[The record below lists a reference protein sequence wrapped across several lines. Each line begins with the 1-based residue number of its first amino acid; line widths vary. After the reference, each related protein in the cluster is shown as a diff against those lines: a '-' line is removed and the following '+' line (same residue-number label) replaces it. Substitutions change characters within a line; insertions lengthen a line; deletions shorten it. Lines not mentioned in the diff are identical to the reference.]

1 MAMFTPLTARE
12 GTEAID
18 TYLHRQAQQQL
29 IGLGTGHYG
38 SGGVNLGS
46 APAYMRR
53 SVIRGEGDKVQ
64 KLDPQAGLAVAPG
77 VTDQIKFGV
86 QTGMG
91 AVGVE
96 MSYGMI
102 ANVIQMAYHL
112 LPISHMRCVGVTK
125 CRVGEEFTVK
135 PNQPADAILGASG
148 PAIFDFF
155 EHLIMSRQLFDRDSD
170 HTRDLQALLASIKQL
185 KNKGIRVTAVWE
197 AVQLQFQ
204 CFHHAI
210 QIWAKSSVGHGP

>member
-1 MAMFTPLTARE
+1 MGEKANAGLPDRASAMAMFTPLTARE
-12 GTEAID
+12 GTEAIG
-18 TYLHRQAQQQL
+18 TYLQRQAQQQL
-29 IGLGTGHYG
+29 LGLGAGHDG

-46 APAYMRR
+46 APAHMRR

-96 MSYGMI
+96 MLYGMI

-112 LPISHMRCVGVTK
+112 LPISHMR
-125 CRVGEEFTVK
+125 
-135 PNQPADAILGASG
+135 
-148 PAIFDFF
+148 
-155 EHLIMSRQLFDRDSD
+155 
-170 HTRDLQALLASIKQL
+170 
-185 KNKGIRVTAVWE
+185 
-197 AVQLQFQ
+197 
-204 CFHHAI
+204 
-210 QIWAKSSVGHGP
+210 